1 MYITNYTHTHIYI
14 YQHITTWVRHESPLT
29 DTCTYHPTNHTTNHP
44 NPKQPEPHEGQKS
57 LTPQCGL
64 VPGSHT
70 CNYHPTN
77 HPTTTNHPTN
87 HPNHKQPEPHE
98 GQKSL
103 TPQCGVVSG
112 SHTCTYH
119 PTNHPTT
126 TNNPTDH
133 NAETWVRGST
143 HLALLNRSRCGVLA
157 PPADRCTGST
167 CASRHTHTLISFEP
181 IAVRRRRSDLP
192 TVARGASCF
201 STYPAMYTT
210 HHRSSA
216 SRRNTP
222 ADPQIPPALPTP
234 ELPRPSS
241 VFVRS
246 ASSVWPTCA
255 RQWSEP
261 VRR

>member
-44 NPKQPEPHEGQKS
+44 NP
-57 LTPQCGL
+57 
-64 VPGSHT
+64 
-70 CNYHPTN
+70 
-77 HPTTTNHPTN
+77 
-87 HPNHKQPEPHE
+87 KQPEPHE

-201 STYPAMYTT
+201 STYPPNAETWVM
-210 HHRSSA
+210 
-216 SRRNTP
+216 
-222 ADPQIPPALPTP
+222 DPHIWL
-234 ELPRPSS
+234 
-241 VFVRS
+241 F
-246 ASSVWPTCA
+246 
-255 RQWSEP
+255 
-261 VRR
+261 